1 MRLLLLAHDLG
12 LYGGVGTASYEL
24 AEALPK
30 MGVEVLV
37 IAKHN
42 NNFTG
47 NTAGFHIHML
57 HSPEVPPRDIIFYLS
72 NIHAVTDIVKR
83 FRPDAIHDVS
93 GGIQFLPWLSRYAPV
108 VVTVHGSPLLGD
120 LRTLYSSLHDWIR
133 FRLYQYSH
141 YIPAKLMSLL
151 IKADIKRFVFVS
163 KTCLADTLVRLELK
177 TRYIL
182 KAKSTVIYNGLSL
195 ERIRSIIKVS
205 NQNFNRY
212 GIVFAGRLMEYKGV
226 DRLIRA
232 FSHVVKEIHEA
243 RLHIVGLGPEYNK
256 LRLLA
261 KKLDLEGRVI
271 FHGWLHRDRVLKLI
285 SSSALL
291 AHPSLYES
299 FGYVIAEAYALGKP
313 VVAHKA
319 PYSKELVDEV
329 GAGLVVNTFI
339 EETFSDALLALLV
352 DNNLYKKLSSRAYEV
367 AGSLFNIHT
376 TAKKYVEVYES
387 VVKGGDIH

>member
-1 MRLLLLAHDLG
+1 MRVLLLAHDLG
-12 LYGGVGTASYEL
+12 LRGGVDTFSYEL
-24 AEALPK
+24 AETLPK
-30 MGVEVLV
+30 MGIEILI
-37 IAKHN
+37 IAKYN
-42 NNFTG
+42 KNF
-47 NTAGFHIHML
+47 NTRPYIHML
-57 HSPEVPPRDIIFYLS
+57 YSPEVPPKDVTFYLS
-72 NIHAVTDIVKR
+72 NMYAITSIVKR
-83 FRPDAIHDVS
+83 FRPDVIHDIS
-93 GGIQFLPWLSRYAPV
+93 GGLQFLPWLSRYAPV
-108 VVTVHGSPLLGD
+108 VVTVHGSPLLDD

-133 FRLYQYSH
+133 LRLYQYSH

-163 KTCLADTLVRLELK
+163 KTCLADTLVRLEPK

-195 ERIRSIIKVS
+195 ERIRSIIKAS

-212 GIVFAGRLMEYKGV
+212 DIVFAGRLMEYKGV

-261 KKLDLEGRVI
+261 KKLDLERRVI
-271 FHGWLHRDRVLKLI
+271 FHGWLHRDRALKLI

-299 FGYVIAEAYALGKP
+299 FGYVVAEAYALGKP

-319 PYSKELVDEV
+319 PYSKELVDKV

-339 EETFSDALLALLV
+339 EEIFSDALLALLV

-367 AGSLFNIHT
+367 AGRLFNIHT